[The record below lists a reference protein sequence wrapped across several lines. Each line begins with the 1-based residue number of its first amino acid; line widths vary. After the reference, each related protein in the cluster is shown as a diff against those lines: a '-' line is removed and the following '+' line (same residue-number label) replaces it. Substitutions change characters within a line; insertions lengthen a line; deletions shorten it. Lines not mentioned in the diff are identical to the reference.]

1 MAETKTN
8 ASRPKRSSAK
18 RPSSSRRSSKK
29 TNDAVTPDP
38 SPSLESEL
46 HEFADAFPADDESA
60 EHRPPICSVAFC
72 PICMVV
78 TAVGDARPD
87 LIQHL
92 LLASREFLLAV
103 RSVIDARLEGAPP
116 PSKLER
122 ISIE

>member
-1 MAETKTN
+1 MTQD
-8 ASRPKRSSAK
+8 
-18 RPSSSRRSSKK
+18 PS
-29 TNDAVTPDP
+29 PPPPP

-46 HEFADAFPADDESA
+46 HGFADHSPADEDLS
-60 EHRPPICSVAFC
+60 EHNAPICSVAFC

-122 ISIE
+122 ITIE